1 MTFTTANLTGER
13 VLVKGTD
20 VFGTEG
26 STVLDGSEW
35 AQVKRHS
42 AFHSAQETFD
52 SAVESFFEPLL
63 EAANKLEDA
72 LALPAPDPIT
82 YVVLNEGVEG
92 TDGQE
97 REVIKLG
104 PDSVVLRLIE
114 AGDTD
119 RLVWVMDRLEV
130 MTVEEPP
137 VASGADVI
145 GQQNMPAEFDNE
157 G

>member
-1 MTFTTANLTGER
+1 MFTTANLTGER

-20 VFGTEG
+20 RFGTEG
-26 STVLDGSEW
+26 TTVLDGSVW
-35 AQVKRHS
+35 AQVKRHQ
-42 AFHSAQETFD
+42 AFHSAEETFD
-52 SAVESFFEPLL
+52 SAVEDFFAPLL
-63 EAANKLEDA
+63 EAAGQLEDA
-72 LALPAPDPIT
+72 LAVPAPDPIT

-92 TDGQE
+92 TDGRE
-97 REVIKLG
+97 REVIKLD

-137 VASGADVI
+137 AQVDDAIVI
-145 GQQNMPAEFDNE
+145 DE